1 MEAPMPPL
9 MVRMGAV
16 AAMLIFTGTA
26 FPRPSKTASAPTE
39 ACWAAWA
46 EPTGFNSPKAAGATA
61 AAPMVAAL
69 ARRSSLLVIFTVDL
83 LQLYGSPEFY
93 HPRRSFEG
101 QELHAPSRAG
111 RRGRSQFY
119 WSIGSTRAL

>member
-9 MVRMGAV
+9 MVRIGVV

-26 FPRPSKTASAPTE
+26 FPRPSKMASAPTE
-39 ACWAAWA
+39 ACCAAWA

-83 LQLYGSPEFY
+83 LQLCGSPEFY
-93 HPRRSFEG
+93 HRRRCFEDNG
-101 QELHAPSRAG
+101 C
-111 RRGRSQFY
+111 
-119 WSIGSTRAL
+119 TR